1 MSGMFERLRA
11 EAERASAANK
21 MALLHTKSRGNLDL
35 VDKFSGRA
43 AQQRIQTGGILVSAG
58 SFLGMAG
65 VAMAN
70 QAAAMGASGLLASAS
85 TAMAGLG
92 TVAVGTTVL
101 PAVTVA
107 ALGASVAGLAV
118 VAASKLMRVN
128 MDKGYAFADALQQG
142 DKEQLQSLGKTN
154 IGLGDWIK
162 GARSLLVNSF
172 KQQSN
177 LEAKRDVPAAKT
189 YDAAFEYEMED
200 LFGDAE
206 DSRLGKQGLVDRVAS
221 EIWDKHGIVVTDDK
235 VHACLGKARGND
247 STYGKILGIDKDR
260 GLVIQSI
267 GRGQATIHNLKD
279 FAVEPKLGAEMM
291 VSYRS
296 GQMLNTPAKDMSR
309 SVGSDLGR

>member
-1 MSGMFERLRA
+1 MTGMFERLRA
-11 EAERASAANK
+11 EAERVSEANK
-21 MALLHTKSRGNLDL
+21 MALLHTKGRGNLDL

-65 VAMAN
+65 AAMAN
-70 QAAAMGASGLLASAS
+70 QAAALGASGLLATAS

-92 TVAVGTTVL
+92 TVAVGSAVL
-101 PAVTVA
+101 PVATVA
-107 ALGASVAGLAV
+107 TLGASVAGLAV

-128 MDKGYAFADALQQG
+128 MDKGFAFADALQQG
-142 DKEQLQSLGKTN
+142 DKAQLRSLAKTN
-154 IGLGDWIK
+154 LGLGDWIK
-162 GARSLLVNSF
+162 GARNLLVNSF

-177 LEAKRDVPAAKT
+177 VDANRELPART

-206 DSRLGKQGLVDRVAS
+206 DSRLGKQALVEQVAS
-221 EIWDKHGIVVTDDK
+221 EIWDTHGIVVTDDK

-260 GLVIQSI
+260 GVVIQSI

-279 FAVEPKLGAEMM
+279 FSVEPQLGAEMM

-309 SVGSDLGR
+309 SVSSSLGR